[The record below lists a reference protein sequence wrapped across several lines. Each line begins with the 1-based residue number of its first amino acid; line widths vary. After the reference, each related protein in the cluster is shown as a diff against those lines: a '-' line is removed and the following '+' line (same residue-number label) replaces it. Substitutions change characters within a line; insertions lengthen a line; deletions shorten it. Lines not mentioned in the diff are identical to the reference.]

1 MPDLPD
7 GWTPGGPLTARSL
20 KTEYAVRPLGT
31 EVTRPRLSWIA
42 TAPAYG
48 ATQTAYQILVATA
61 PELLTPESADVWDS
75 GKVSSA
81 RTFGVEHG
89 GPVAPRT
96 RYHWTVRLW
105 DGLDRAGEWSAP
117 EWFETALL
125 DEGFAAARW
134 IGGEVDSAPLLRRGF
149 AVDGTVRRARL
160 YASGLGYADL
170 RLNGQAVSDSVLDP
184 GFTAYDHT
192 VLYVTHDVTDLLQDG
207 DNVVGAEL
215 GRGFFGLTS
224 PNVWRWHQ
232 APWTAEPRLIARLV
246 IEYDDGRT
254 ADLVTDESWRI
265 TGGPTLSDSLYTG
278 ETYDARRAL
287 PGWDAPGFD
296 DSTWSTAAQV
306 DAPKGQLRAQ
316 GHEPIRVIETVPPT
330 DVTETRPGVWIVDFG
345 RTTAGWTKLR
355 VTADAGTTISLTHG
369 ETVADGNVMAVNGHV
384 EGDRIQRDEY
394 IAAGNGV
401 EEWEPRFSYK
411 GFRYV
416 QVEGVTERPDVL
428 MRVVHSDVRPVTRFA
443 STQPSYEQFD
453 QAMRRTILSN
463 LHGIPTDT
471 PFFEKNGWTGDAQVG
486 GPTMLATF
494 DLARFFTK
502 WLGDI
507 RDSQAASGQ
516 LPVIVPS
523 SGWGFTDLSPATE
536 WPTVYPFLLRELY
549 RWYGD
554 ERLLREHWESLTR
567 YLAWELDRVDDGL
580 SVSVLGDWLP
590 PGFGSGP
597 APEDRRLTG
606 TAYLYRAVVAAA
618 EIGDIIGQPN
628 DYRKAAAELADG
640 LNRAFLDRAAGRY
653 RSADD
658 PDYRQ
663 TSNAVP
669 LAFGMVPGELV
680 ERVAANLAADVE
692 ARGFHLNTG
701 CLGVGVL
708 LPVLTAHGYG
718 DAATK
723 VALQRTYPSWGYWF
737 ELGADTMWEK
747 WEDDSRSRNHYF
759 QGTVVEWIF
768 ENVAGLRNVDAGWE
782 RIVVR
787 PDARGEVDSASIRTE
802 TIRGRVS
809 VVWKKTSRVLSLDV
823 QVPVGTTAEV
833 HVPSAAASDVTA
845 VPAPLAGEASY
856 QDGFTIY
863 TVPAG
868 QWSFTSRSA

>member
-1 MPDLPD
+1 MHVPD

-31 EVTRPRLSWIA
+31 EVTRPRLSWVA
-42 TAPAYG
+42 TAPGYG
-48 ATQTAYQILVATA
+48 ATQSAYQVLVATS

-75 GKVSSA
+75 GKVASA
-81 RTFGVEHG
+81 RTFGIEYD
-89 GPVAPRT
+89 GPTAPRT

-105 DGLDRAGEWSAP
+105 DGLDRIGEWAEP

-125 DEGFAAARW
+125 DEGFGDARW
-134 IGGEVDSAPLLRRGF
+134 IGGAVDSAPLLRQAF

-170 RLNGQAVSDSVLDP
+170 RLNGQAVSDAVLDP

-192 VLYVTHDVTDLLQDG
+192 VLYTTHDVTDLLRAG

-232 APWTAEPRLIARLV
+232 TPWTADPRLIARLV

-254 ADLVTDESWRI
+254 TEVITDETWRI
-265 TGGPTLSDSLYTG
+265 TGGPTLSDSLYLG

-287 PGWDAPGFD
+287 PGWDTSAFD
-296 DSTWSTAAQV
+296 ASAWSAATVV
-306 DAPKGQLRAQ
+306 DAPKGKLVAQ
-316 GHEPIRVIETVPPT
+316 AHEPIRVIETVDPIEL
-330 DVTETRPGVWIVDFG
+330 TEAGPGVWVADFG
-345 RTTAGWTKLR
+345 RTVAGWTRLT
-355 VTADAGTTISLTHG
+355 VTAAAGTTISLTHG
-369 ETVADGNVMAVNGHV
+369 ETVADGNVVAVNGHV

-394 IAAGNGV
+394 IAAGRGV
-401 EEWEPRFSYK
+401 ETWEPRFSYK

-416 QVEGVTERPDVL
+416 QIEGLAERPDVA
-428 MRVVHSDVRPVTRFA
+428 MRVVNSDVPTVTRFA

-471 PFFEKNGWTGDAQVG
+471 PLYEKNGWTGDAQVG

-507 RDSQAASGQ
+507 RDSQVASGQ

-536 WPTVYPFLLRELY
+536 WPTVYPFLLREMH
-549 RWYGD
+549 RSYGD
-554 ERLLREHWESLTR
+554 DRLLREHWEPLTR
-567 YLAWELDRVDDGL
+567 YLSWELDRVEDGL

-590 PGFGSGP
+590 PGYGRGP

-606 TAYLYRAVVAAA
+606 TAYLYRALLAAA
-618 EIGDIIGQPN
+618 EIGDIIGQSN
-628 DYRKAAAELADG
+628 DYRKAATELADG
-640 LNRAFLDRAAGRY
+640 LNRAFLDREAGRY

-718 DAATK
+718 EVATK

-759 QGTVVEWIF
+759 QGTVVQWIF

-809 VVWKKTSRVLSLDV
+809 VVWKRTSRVLSVEV

-845 VPAPLAGEASY
+845 VPGPFVSEPAYE
-856 QDGFTIY
+856 DGYTIY

>member
-1 MPDLPD
+1 
-7 GWTPGGPLTARSL
+7 
-20 KTEYAVRPLGT
+20 
-31 EVTRPRLSWIA
+31 VTRPRLSWVA
-42 TAPAYG
+42 AAPGYG
-48 ATQTAYQILVATA
+48 ATQTAYQILVASS

-75 GKVSSA
+75 GKVSSD
-81 RTFGVEHG
+81 RTFGIEYD
-89 GPVAPRT
+89 GPSAPRT

-105 DGLDRAGEWSAP
+105 DGLDRAGEWATP
-117 EWFETALL
+117 EWFETGLFT
-125 DEGFAAARW
+125 EGFGNARW
-134 IGGEVDSAPLLRRGF
+134 IGGTTDSAPLLRRTF
-149 AVDGTVRRARL
+149 SVDGTVRSARL

-170 RLNGQAVSDSVLDP
+170 RLNGRPVSDAVLDP

-192 VLYVTHDVTDLLQDG
+192 VLYVTYDITDLLQPG
-207 DNVVGAEL
+207 DNAVGAEL

-232 APWTAEPRLIARLV
+232 TPWTADPRLIARLV

-254 ADLVTDESWRI
+254 TEVVTDESWRI

-287 PGWDAPGFD
+287 PGWDTAGFD
-296 DSTWSTAAQV
+296 DSAWSPAAV
-306 DAPKGQLRAQ
+306 VEAPKGTLTAQ
-316 GHEPIRVIETVPPT
+316 EHEPIRVVETVEPIE
-330 DVTETRPGVWIVDFG
+330 VTEVRPGVWIADFG
-345 RTTAGWTKLR
+345 RTAAGWTRLR
-355 VTADAGTTISLTHG
+355 VTAPAGTTITLTHG
-369 ETVADGNVMAVNGHV
+369 ETVADSNVAAWNVHV
-384 EGDRIQRDEY
+384 EGDRVQRDEY
-394 IAAGNGV
+394 IAAGTGV
-401 EEWEPRFSYK
+401 EEWESRFSYK

-416 QVEGVTERPDVL
+416 QIEGARADVV
-428 MRVVHSDVRPVTRFA
+428 MRVVNSDVRPVTRFD
-443 STQPSYEQFD
+443 SSQPTYGQFER
-453 QAMRRTILSN
+453 AMRRTILSN

-471 PFFEKNGWTGDAQVG
+471 PLFEKNGWTGDAQVG
-486 GPTMLATF
+486 APTMLATL

-507 RDSQAASGQ
+507 RDSQADSGQ

-536 WPTVYPFLLRELY
+536 WPTVYPFLLREMH
-549 RWYGD
+549 RWYCD
-554 ERLLREHWESLTR
+554 ERLLREHWEPLTR
-567 YLAWELDRVDDGL
+567 YLAWELDRVEDGL

-606 TAYLYRAVVAAA
+606 TAYLYRAVLVAA
-618 EIGDIIGQPN
+618 EIGEVIGQPN

-640 LNRAFLDRAAGRY
+640 LNRAFLDRQAGRY

-669 LAFGMVPGELV
+669 LAFGIVPEDLV
-680 ERVAANLAADVE
+680 ERVAAGLAADVE

-718 DAATK
+718 DVATK
-723 VALQRTYPSWGYWF
+723 VALQRSYPSWGYWF
-737 ELGADTMWEK
+737 DLGADTMWEK
-747 WEDDSRSRNHYF
+747 WEEDSRSRNHYF
-759 QGTVVEWIF
+759 QGTVVQWIF
-768 ENVAGLRNVDAGWE
+768 ENVAGLRIAGAGAD

-802 TIRGRVS
+802 TIRGPVS
-809 VVWKKTSRVLSLDV
+809 VEWTTTDRVLSLEV

-833 HVPSAAASDVTA
+833 HVPSAAASDVTG
-845 VPAPLAGEASY
+845 VPAELVGEASY
-856 QDGFTIY
+856 ADGYAVY
-863 TVPAG
+863 TVGAG
-868 QWSFTSRSA
+868 QWSFRSRPS